1 MIKKLLSI
9 LLAAITLFSATATF
23 TACSDKELAAFE
35 GELYCEIL
43 PIKDGAK
50 GIITIVHDDGDY
62 STVSYMNTQFKS
74 MGLTASV
81 AMVANKVVDENGKET
96 KDAEKWK
103 NLIKESGFDIVCHS
117 QNHSFYG
124 LTDEAHSGTYEHRDN
139 GTVEYDF
146 PAGNITNMT
155 AGAAERLRKVFK
167 SSNQKV
173 CTYAIPGLPVLDSAY
188 NGLNEEASQIL
199 ADNFI
204 ACRYSGGSATYG
216 DVTIPC
222 MNDLSAIDYQRLHS
236 LSTITSGTSEE
247 WIKYVDDAIQYG
259 GWGIF
264 LMHQIINQETDYI
277 YNVSKEKAVLLFRHI
292 GKKVKAGEL
301 WCASLTE
308 AVLYNKELETASA
321 FVETSG
327 KGIAV
332 SVYDDLDDN
341 ATFDQ
346 PLTIKVQ
353 VLDSWGDTAKVKY
366 DGEKF
371 EVPVYKADDGT
382 KYVMVNVAP
391 DKGVAL
397 INKG

>member
-1 MIKKLLSI
+1 MKKRFLSI
-9 LLAAITLFSATATF
+9 LLAALTLFSAMSGF
-23 TACSDKELAAFE
+23 ISCSDKELEAYE
-35 GELYCEIL
+35 GELYAQVL
-43 PIKDGAK
+43 PIKNGAK

-62 STVSYMNTQFKS
+62 NTVKYMNMQLGS

-81 AMVANKVVDENGKET
+81 AMVANKVVDVNGKET
-96 KDAEKWK
+96 KDAEKWQT
-103 NLIKESGFDIVCHS
+103 LIKESGFDIVCHS
-117 QNHSFYG
+117 QEHSFYG
-124 LTDEAHSGTYEHRDN
+124 LTDEAHSGSYEHRDN

-155 AGAAERLRKVFK
+155 AGAAQRLRTVFK

-188 NGLNEEASQIL
+188 NGLNEEASRIL
-199 ADNFI
+199 AENFV

-216 DVTIPC
+216 DVTVPF
-222 MNDLSAIDYQRLHS
+222 MNDLSNINYQRLNS
-236 LSTITSGTSEE
+236 YTTLTSGTSEE

-292 GKKVKAGEL
+292 RKQVATGDL

-308 AVLYNKELETASA
+308 ATLYTKEVETAVA
-321 FVETSG
+321 FAEATG

-332 SVYDDLDDN
+332 TVYDELDDN
-341 ATFDQ
+341 ETFDQ
-346 PLTIKVQ
+346 PLTVKVQ
-353 VLDSWGDTAKVKY
+353 VLDSWGDVARVKY
-366 DGEKF
+366 DGKKF
-371 EVPVYKADDGT
+371 EVPVYTADDGT
-382 KYVMVNVAP
+382 KYVMVDVAP